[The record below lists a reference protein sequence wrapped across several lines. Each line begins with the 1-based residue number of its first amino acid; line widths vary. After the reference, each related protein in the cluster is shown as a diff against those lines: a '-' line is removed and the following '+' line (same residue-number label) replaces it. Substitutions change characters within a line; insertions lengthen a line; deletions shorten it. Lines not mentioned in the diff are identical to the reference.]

1 MANNKKKTIS
11 NLVRKHIFYST
22 LLVVIL
28 LVTTSLLV
36 AYISYNNIIQ
46 TESHFFYSEQKELI
60 KNEVQ
65 RTIQMIE
72 EHTQEWHD
80 NYKKNLIIETSYAW
94 ELATTILIKQSAQ
107 HPPNEIRVM
116 IEEALIS
123 IGFFEQGGFITYQQN
138 NDTWTSFNGQSHVSI
153 NRQAIEPIDSITN
166 QQIKTLF
173 EKGEGFYTGHHPF
186 RKDSNDRPVKSLFY
200 VKHINALKML
210 ISVGND
216 NSTIQKQ
223 VQKELLNR
231 ISKIRYG
238 RAHKHYIFV
247 NQMDGKALLI
257 HSDQYKAGDYI
268 NDIIDPDGINIFE
281 AEKKAALLEKGG
293 YVTYKWFQPNR
304 NTYSDNI
311 TFVQHYKDWDWM
323 IGGHTDRSYME
334 EILDTQRSELKKKL
348 SYILWFDFIL
358 LIVAVVALQFYMHKL
373 NRVIKLQV
381 KALLRN
387 IGNAIQSNTVLPDKQ
402 YLFAEFCHISQY
414 INKIIQEKQY
424 SEKQYKISQN
434 HFQTIYEHA
443 PIMITGLDENNKFV
457 LWNKECE
464 RIFGLSMKAIN
475 QHPNPLSLF
484 YNLDEANEVRDSLI
498 KSDGTFRL
506 RQVKGPHHK
515 IRYQYWASFKTDE
528 NWTINVGYDITA
540 LKQSELKWNEQS
552 RFLKSL
558 IKSIPNPVFFK
569 DAAGIYQFGNKRFAS
584 LIGRQEDDIQ
594 GLSVYD
600 VSPPEYAEK
609 YKQMD
614 EALLK
619 QGGVQV
625 YESYVED
632 AEKGEQYFLF
642 NKAVYENIDGEAA
655 GIIGVMLN
663 ITDRKKAEVA
673 QAERQQTLEEMN
685 RTKNLFF
692 SIVAHDLKTPLH
704 TILGFTDL
712 LINAYDSFE
721 VDETKRLI
729 KATNYSAQNLN
740 NFLDGLLTWVQS
752 QLKGTQLELSQFN
765 ITDKVKHE
773 LQLLQESIEAKGLHI
788 KNNID
793 FSDDIEAEATM
804 ISTVIRNLVANAV
817 KFSHRNGTIELNS
830 HVHLNNLVIEIKD
843 NGVGIRKES
852 QEKLFSTDVKTSSTG
867 TESEK
872 GTGLGLLI
880 CKEFIDK
887 HLGRIWVESEP
898 NKGSSFFFSLPLE
911 KRKKAN
917 D

>member
-1 MANNKKKTIS
+1 MSTNKKQTIS
-11 NLVRKHIFYST
+11 GLIRKHIFFST
-22 LLVVIL
+22 VLVIIL

-36 AYISYNNIIQ
+36 AFISYNNIIQ
-46 TESHFFYSEQKELI
+46 TENDFFYSEQRELI

-65 RTIQMIE
+65 RTIRMIE
-72 EHTQEWHD
+72 EHRQEWHE
-80 NYKKNLIIETSYAW
+80 NYKKHLILEISQAW
-94 ELATTILIKQSAQ
+94 ELATSILIKQSG
-107 HPPNEIRVM
+107 HHTPGEIRVM
-116 IEEALIS
+116 IKEALVS
-123 IGFFEQGGFITYQQN
+123 IGFFEQGGIITYPKG
-138 NDTWTSFNGQSHVSI
+138 NDSWISFNGTSHFTI
-153 NRQAIEPIDSITN
+153 NKQDIEPVDTITS

-173 EKGEGFYTGHHPF
+173 TNGEGFYTGNHPF
-186 RKDSNDRPVKSLFY
+186 RQDKQDQPVKSLFY
-200 VKHINALKML
+200 VKRINELNLL
-210 ISVGND
+210 ISLGND
-216 NSTIQKQ
+216 KPTLQNN
-223 VQKELLNR
+223 VQKEILNR

-247 NQMDGKALLI
+247 NQMNGKALLI
-257 HSDQYKAGDYI
+257 HSDQYKPGDYI
-268 NDIIDPDGINIFE
+268 NDLKDSDGINIFE
-281 AEKKAALLEKGG
+281 AEKKAALQEEGG

-311 TFVQHYKDWDWM
+311 TYVQHHKDWDWM
-323 IGGHTDRSYME
+323 IGAHTDRSYVE
-334 EILDTQRSELKKKL
+334 EILNSQRSELKKKL
-348 SYILWFDFIL
+348 SYILWIDFIL
-358 LIVAVVALQFYMHKL
+358 LIIAVVALQFYMYKL
-373 NRVIKLQV
+373 NRIIKLQV
-381 KALLRN
+381 RSLLRT
-387 IGNAIQSNTVLPDKQ
+387 IGHAIQNNTVLPDKQ
-402 YLFAEFCHISQY
+402 YLFAEFCQMSQY
-414 INKIIQEKQY
+414 VNRIIQEKQY

-443 PIMITGLDENNKFV
+443 PVMITGLDENNKFV

-464 RIFGLSMKAIN
+464 RIFGISMKTIN

-484 YNLDEANEVRDSLI
+484 YNSEEAKQVKDLVNNA
-498 KSDGTFRL
+498 DGNFRL
-506 RQVKGPHHK
+506 QVVKGSNNK
-515 IRYQYWASFKTDE
+515 TRYQYWASFKTDE

-569 DAAGIYQFGNKRFAS
+569 DATGIYQFGNKRFAD
-584 LIGRQEDDIQ
+584 LVGRQEEEIQ
-594 GLSVYD
+594 GLTVYD

-609 YKQMD
+609 YRQMD

-619 QGGVQV
+619 QGGVQA
-625 YESYVED
+625 YEFYVED
-632 AEKGEQYFLF
+632 AEKGQQYFLF
-642 NKAVYENIDGEAA
+642 NKAVYENLEGEAA

-673 QAERQQTLEEMN
+673 QAERQQILEEMN

-704 TILGFTDL
+704 AILGFTDL

-721 VDETKRLI
+721 VEETKRLI

-740 NFLDGLLTWVQS
+740 NFLNGLLTWVQS
-752 QLKGTQLELSQFN
+752 QLKGTQLELSQFK

-773 LQLLQESIEAKGLHI
+773 LQLLQESIDAKGLKI
-788 KNNID
+788 NNNID
-793 FSDDIEAEATM
+793 FSGEIKAEATM
-804 ISTVIRNLVANAV
+804 IATIIRNLVANAV

-852 QEKLFSTDVKTSSTG
+852 QEKLFSTDVKTSTAG

-880 CKEFIDK
+880 CKEFIEK
-887 HLGRIWVESEP
+887 HQGRIWVESEP
-898 NKGSSFFFSLPLE
+898 NRGSSFYFSLPLE
-911 KRKKAN
+911 VE
-917 D
+917 